1 MASFLDPAP
10 PACSPARGFGSD
22 GAIRRPKP
30 KEDSVKLTDAQLV
43 LLSRACQRDDGAL
56 EIPDDLKDSSKKA
69 VDKLL
74 GAKMLEEVLA
84 TPGFPVWRRD
94 EQEGPIGLQITE
106 EGLKAIRAD
115 ASRPE
120 QQARKQGKKPPQRS
134 RKPAARKPKGRA
146 GQATSR
152 KAQAN
157 SKQDKVIELLRR
169 PQGTTIAAIMKATD
183 WQQHSVRG
191 FFAGVVKKKLD
202 LNLVSEKVDGQRI
215 YRIAKSSKAR

>member
-1 MASFLDPAP
+1 M
-10 PACSPARGFGSD
+10 
-22 GAIRRPKP
+22 
-30 KEDSVKLTDAQLV
+30 KLTDTQLV
-43 LLSRACQRDDGAL
+43 LLSRAIQRDDGAL
-56 EIPDDLKDSSKKA
+56 EIPDDQKGSTRKT

-120 QQARKQGKKPPQRS
+120 QQAPKHGKKPPQRS

-146 GQATSR
+146 GQAGASR
-152 KAQAN
+152 KGRAN
-157 SKQDKVIELLRR
+157 SKQDKIIEMLRR
-169 PQGTTIAAIMKATD
+169 PQGVTIKAIMKAAG

-191 FFAGVVKKKLD
+191 FFAGTVRKKLK
-202 LNLVSEKVDGQRI
+202 LKLISEKTDGERV
-215 YRIAKSSKAR
+215 YRIRK

>member
-1 MASFLDPAP
+1 MPSFLDPAP

-56 EIPDDLKDSSKKA
+56 EIPDDLKDSSKKT

-94 EQEGPIGLQITE
+94 EQEGPIGLQITD
-106 EGLKAIRAD
+106 EGLKAIRASVSLTQPP
-115 ASRPE
+115 APE
-120 QQARKQGKKPPQRS
+120 KGKKPTQRS
-134 RKPAARKPKGRA
+134 RKPA
-146 GQATSR
+146 
-152 KAQAN
+152 
-157 SKQDKVIELLRR
+157 E
-169 PQGTTIAAIMKATD
+169 
-183 WQQHSVRG
+183 
-191 FFAGVVKKKLD
+191 
-202 LNLVSEKVDGQRI
+202 
-215 YRIAKSSKAR
+215 

>member
-1 MASFLDPAP
+1 M
-10 PACSPARGFGSD
+10 
-22 GAIRRPKP
+22 
-30 KEDSVKLTDAQLV
+30 KLTDTQLV
-43 LLSRACQRDDGAL
+43 LLSRAIQRDDGAL
-56 EIPDDLKDSSKKA
+56 EIPDDLKDSSKKT

-94 EQEGPIGLQITE
+94 EQEGPIGLQITDV
-106 EGLKAIRAD
+106 GLKAIRAD

-146 GQATSR
+146 AQARTSR
-152 KAQAN
+152 KGRAN
-157 SKQDKVIELLRR
+157 SKQDKIIEMLRQ
-169 PQGTTIAAIMKATD
+169 PQGATIRRIMKATG

-191 FFAGVVKKKLD
+191 FFAGTVRKKLK
-202 LNLVSEKVDGQRI
+202 LKLVSEKTDGERV
-215 YRIAKSSKAR
+215 YRIRK

>member
-1 MASFLDPAP
+1 M
-10 PACSPARGFGSD
+10 
-22 GAIRRPKP
+22 
-30 KEDSVKLTDAQLV
+30 KLTDTQLV
-43 LLSRACQRDDGAL
+43 LLSRAIQRDDGAL
-56 EIPDDLKDSSKKA
+56 EIPDDLKDSSKKT

-94 EQEGPIGLQITE
+94 EQEGPIGLQITD
-106 EGLKAIRAD
+106 EGLKAIRAN
-115 ASRPE
+115 ASRPQ
-120 QQARKQGKKPPQRS
+120 QQAPEKGKKQTQRS
-134 RKPAARKPKGRA
+134 GKSAARKPKGRA

-169 PQGTTIAAIMKATD
+169 PQGATIAAIMKATG

-191 FFAGVVKKKLD
+191 FFAGVVRNKLG
-202 LNLVSEKVDGQRI
+202 LTLVSEKTGKERV
-215 YRIAKSSKAR
+215 YRIVTRKAATKRKGKPGRKAG

>member
-1 MASFLDPAP
+1 M
-10 PACSPARGFGSD
+10 
-22 GAIRRPKP
+22 
-30 KEDSVKLTDAQLV
+30 KLTDAQLV
-43 LLSRACQRDDGAL
+43 LLSRAIQRDDGAL
-56 EIPDDLKDSSKKA
+56 EIPDDQKGSTKKI

-84 TPGFPVWRRD
+84 TAGFPVWRRD

-120 QQARKQGKKPPQRS
+120 QQAPEKGKKSPQRS
-134 RKPAARKPKGRA
+134 RTSAARKPRGRA

-152 KAQAN
+152 KGPAN

-169 PQGTTIAAIMKATD
+169 A
-183 WQQHSVRG
+183 
-191 FFAGVVKKKLD
+191 
-202 LNLVSEKVDGQRI
+202 
-215 YRIAKSSKAR
+215 